1 MQLYQ
6 TGHEK
11 GYDWLLGTAPAA
23 SDAVSCYINQATLTR
38 LFTLNEMIAPID
50 LSNSGTFHVLTARWW
65 WYKNKWPEE
74 KRAVRCSVAAKLVIR
89 RAENSLCTNKYTVAG
104 GSPRRWWRPRAPD
117 YSRVFTF
124 KDFTGAGAGVNKYLR
139 LWFVFVLYGC
149 VVYLLF
155 SWNSITASQK
165 FRNIKLYRY
174 RILYIEVN
182 KSWKCIIL

>member
-104 GSPRRWWRPRAPD
+104 GSPRAPVMTSQRLTTVGFSH
-117 YSRVFTF
+117 SRISQELGLGSTNIYVFDLFLFCTAVLF
-124 KDFTGAGAGVNKYLR
+124 IFYLAG
-139 LWFVFVLYGC
+139 
-149 VVYLLF
+149 
-155 SWNSITASQK
+155 IQ
-165 FRNIKLYRY
+165 
-174 RILYIEVN
+174 
-182 KSWKCIIL
+182 

>member
-104 GSPRRWWRPRAPD
+104 GSPRRWWRPSAWLQSGFHIQGFRR
-117 YSRVFTF
+117 SWGWGQQIFTSLICF
-124 KDFTGAGAGVNKYLR
+124 CFVR
-139 LWFVFVLYGC
+139 LCCL
-149 VVYLLF
+149 
-155 SWNSITASQK
+155 SSI
-165 FRNIKLYRY
+165 
-174 RILYIEVN
+174 
-182 KSWKCIIL
+182 